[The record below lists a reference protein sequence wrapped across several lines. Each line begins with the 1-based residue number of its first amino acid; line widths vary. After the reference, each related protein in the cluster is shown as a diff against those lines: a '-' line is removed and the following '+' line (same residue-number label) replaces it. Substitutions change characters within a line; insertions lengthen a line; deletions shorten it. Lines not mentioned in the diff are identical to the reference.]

1 MDYVNLLPAL
11 NVTLLTVN
19 LCCVELLLVVQ
30 HELTNFIGNL
40 LYGLA
45 KRVLIKRMQCTDK
58 NPVRGLFQNFRV
70 VPNSGLVVNVQD
82 SRTRLTPDL
91 VLLLFTMIFNNSLN
105 RKPNTGITILRYI
118 LFFFLHFLSS
128 RVLLYINMWS
138 W

>member
-1 MDYVNLLPAL
+1 
-11 NVTLLTVN
+11 
-19 LCCVELLLVVQ
+19 
-30 HELTNFIGNL
+30 
-40 LYGLA
+40 
-45 KRVLIKRMQCTDK
+45 MQCTDK